1 MGQQFAAAPSTG
13 PCPAVTIMPFSK
25 VLVIVPAYNESGN
38 VRQTIRDIRRQALP
52 VDIVV
57 VNDGSSDATA
67 QEAREER
74 VTVLSH
80 QWNLGIG
87 ATVQTGLLFARRRKY
102 DVAIQV
108 DGDGQH
114 DAQFVNDL
122 IQPILTGQADVVIG
136 SRFLPPFQGYR
147 SSFIRRIGIH
157 FFAWLISRLTGCPV
171 TDPTSGFRAFNQRTL
186 RFFSE
191 YYPQD
196 FPEPEAIVLAQRQ
209 GLRVVEIPVLMR
221 SRGSGHS
228 SIRYLKTFHYMVKV
242 TFAIMLDMVKKKRS
256 EV

>member
-1 MGQQFAAAPSTG
+1 
-13 PCPAVTIMPFSK
+13 MPFSK

-38 VRQTIRDIRRQALP
+38 VRQTIQDIRRQIVP

-57 VNDGSSDATA
+57 VNDGSVDTTA
-67 QEAREER
+67 HEAREEG

-87 ATVQTGLLFARRRKY
+87 ATVQTGLLFARRREY
-102 DVAIQV
+102 SVALQI

-114 DAQFVNDL
+114 DARFIKEL
-122 IQPILTGQADVVIG
+122 LQPIQDGRADVVIG

-157 FFAWLISRLTGCPV
+157 FFSWLISRLTGCPV
-171 TDPTSGFRAFNQRTL
+171 TDPTSGFRAFNERAL

-191 YYPQD
+191 CYPQD
-196 FPEPEAIVLAQRQ
+196 FPEPEAIVMAQRQ
-209 GLRVVEIPVLMR
+209 GLRVVEVPVIMR
-221 SRGSGHS
+221 ERGAGHS
-228 SIRYLKTFHYMVKV
+228 SIRFLKTLHYMVKV
-242 TFAIMLDMVKKKRS
+242 TFAIVLDMVKKKRS
-256 EV
+256 GI